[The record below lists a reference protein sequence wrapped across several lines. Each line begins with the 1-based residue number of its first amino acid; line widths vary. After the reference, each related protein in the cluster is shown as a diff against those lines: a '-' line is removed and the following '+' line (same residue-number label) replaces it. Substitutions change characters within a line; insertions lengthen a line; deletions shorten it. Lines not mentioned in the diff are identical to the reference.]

1 MTMSS
6 IKAVLMLTQVVL
18 FSHII
23 NKQQTIKDLQSS
35 SVDYSSRLMTATQYI
50 AIITSMGNEKR
61 EIQDATA
68 WSGPTEGN
76 STF

>member
-50 AIITSMGNEKR
+50 AINIAKGTTDPRVEFILPK
-61 EIQDATA
+61 
-68 WSGPTEGN
+68 
-76 STF
+76 